1 MIVREYVIERE
12 PFGVQDWKAVFIPPD
27 GPSIPFITPETRSWV
42 EADDRLWWR
51 LCGKYEASLRL
62 RGYT

>member
-1 MIVREYVIERE
+1 MIAREYVVERE
-12 PFGVQDWKAVFIPPD
+12 PFGEQDWKVVYTPPEGD
-27 GPSIPFITPETRSWV
+27 RVSYISPDTREWV